1 MAYQAAMGGFMSE
14 QEYYEAKSSVK
25 SPFMKQIVAIWEK
38 YKKIFSDYA
47 FNYNGETIP
56 LRKIR
61 CDKVEKNCDVLK
73 SMFNADLM
81 KLFFTAPNEVK
92 ANMSFSLVA

>member
-1 MAYQAAMGGFMSE
+1 
-14 QEYYEAKSSVK
+14 
-25 SPFMKQIVAIWEK
+25 MKQIAAVWEK

-47 FNYNGETIP
+47 FNYNGEVIP

-61 CDKVEKNCDVLK
+61 CDKVERNCDVLK

-81 KLFFTAPNEVK
+81 KLFFAAPNEVK